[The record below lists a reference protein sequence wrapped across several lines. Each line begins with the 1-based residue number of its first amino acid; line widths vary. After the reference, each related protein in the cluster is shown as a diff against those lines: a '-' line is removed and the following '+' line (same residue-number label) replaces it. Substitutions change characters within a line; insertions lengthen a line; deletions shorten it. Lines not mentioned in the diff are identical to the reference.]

1 VTTEAAADVQPD
13 TSSLPTWTP
22 DERSLGDLE
31 LLLSGALAPL
41 AGFMGSADVAAL
53 AERGTLADGTPWP
66 TPITLDVPAQAVPSV
81 GHLSGKESDSTDRL
95 VLQDP
100 EGAPIA
106 LIQITERT
114 PLTVPATPA
123 AGGTADGLVRLA
135 GPVTALRAAEHGP
148 FRNLRKPPA
157 EVRAELPDGPVIAY
171 PTRAPLHGRQIGQL
185 RHLAGQMKARL
196 LLLPLVAGQAELVVT
211 PESLVRA
218 VLAARQALPAGTLVV
233 PVPLAPRHSRDAE
246 LRLASVVARA
256 YGATHVFADQPVSG
270 AGAPGAPGSRGGEF
284 SLPGMALPLVSA
296 GDWAYDPTA
305 EVWRPLALIE
315 PGAERG
321 ELTVEELSG
330 LLETGEP
337 LPAWHTPEGVARELR
352 RARPPRHERGVV
364 VFMTGL
370 SGSGKSTIARDLRD
384 VLAERGGRSVSLLD
398 GDLVRRLLSAGLTFS
413 RADRD
418 LNIARIGYV
427 AAEIARHG
435 GLAICAPIAPYAQAR
450 ARVREMVTQAG
461 DFLLVYV
468 ATPIDTCAARDR
480 KGLYAKARAGLID
493 GLTGVSD
500 PYEEPADADLVID
513 TSVMSRQ
520 EAVGAV
526 LDLLTKGGWLERE
539 PGGPA

>member
-1 VTTEAAADVQPD
+1 VTAEAPADAQPD
-13 TSSLPTWTP
+13 TANLPSWTP

-41 AGFMGSADVAAL
+41 TGFMGSADVAAL
-53 AERGTLADGTPWP
+53 AERGTLPDGTPWP
-66 TPITLDVPAQAVPSV
+66 APVTLDVPAAAVPPDA
-81 GHLSGKESDSTDRL
+81 GRL
-95 VLQDP
+95 ILQDP

-106 LIQITERT
+106 VLQIIERT
-114 PLTVPATPA
+114 PLGTPATTGSGTPA
-123 AGGTADGLVRLA
+123 ELVRLA

-148 FRNLRKPPA
+148 FRQLRKTPA
-157 EVRAELPDGPVIAY
+157 QVRAELGEGPVLAY
-171 PTRAPLHGRQIGQL
+171 VTRGPLHGRQIGQL

-196 LLLPLVAGQAELVVT
+196 MLMPLIAGPADLVVT
-211 PESLVRA
+211 AESLVRA
-218 VLAARQALPAGTLVV
+218 VLAARQLLPAGTLVV
-233 PVPLAPRHSRDAE
+233 PVPLAPRYSPAAE

-256 YGATHVFADQPVSG
+256 YGATHLFAEPP
-270 AGAPGAPGSRGGEF
+270 PGGGSRAGEIE
-284 SLPGMALPLVSA
+284 LPGLAIPAVSA

-315 PGAERG
+315 AGAERS
-321 ELTVEELSG
+321 ELSNDELAG
-330 LLETGEP
+330 LLDSGET
-337 LPAWHTPEGVARELR
+337 LPAWHTPEPVARELR
-352 RARPPRHERGVV
+352 QARPPRHERGVV

-384 VLAERGGRSVSLLD
+384 VLAERGSRTVSLLD
-398 GDLVRRLLSAGLTFS
+398 GDQVRRLLSAGLTFS

-427 AAEIARHG
+427 AAEVARHG
-435 GLAICAPIAPYAQAR
+435 GIAICAPIAPYAQAR
-450 ARVREMVTQAG
+450 ARVREMVGQTG

-468 ATPIDTCAARDR
+468 STPLDTCAARDR

-500 PYEEPADADLVID
+500 PYEEPTDADLVID
-513 TSVMSRQ
+513 TSMVSRQ

-526 LDLLTKGGWLERE
+526 LDLLTKGGWLESIKE
-539 PGGPA
+539 G